1 MTEPVIALIVA
12 VAENGV
18 IGRDGTLPW
27 RIPEDM
33 KWFKARTEG
42 RPLIMGR
49 KTWEG
54 LPKRPLPG
62 RTNIV
67 VTRDRDYRAQGADV
81 ARSLDAAIEVATGQA
96 PEEIMVIGG
105 AEIYRVALPRA
116 GRIYLTSVHG
126 EIAGDATFPEID
138 REEWSETIVGVYTSS
153 ETRPI
158 GYSFIILDRKE
169 ARHVRPCNRL
179 RLEISR
185 RSDRDA

>member
-1 MTEPVIALIVA
+1 MSEPIIALIVA

-18 IGRDGTLPW
+18 IGRDGKLPW

-49 KTWEG
+49 KTWESF
-54 LPKRPLPG
+54 PKRPLPG

-67 VTRDRDYRAQGADV
+67 ITRDASYKAEGGVVVTSLAAALDV
-81 ARSLDAAIEVATGQA
+81 AYGEE

-105 AEIYRVALPRA
+105 AAIYRAALPLAR
-116 GRIYLTSVHG
+116 RIYLTSVHG
-126 EIAGDATFPEID
+126 EIAGDTHFPAID
-138 REEWSETIVGVYTSS
+138 RADWNETIVGVYPSS

-158 GYSFIILDRKE
+158 GYSFIILDKK
-169 ARHVRPCNRL
+169 
-179 RLEISR
+179 
-185 RSDRDA
+185 

>member
-1 MTEPVIALIVA
+1 MSDPIVALIVA

-18 IGRDGTLPW
+18 IGRDGKLPW

-49 KTWEG
+49 KTWES

-67 VTRDRDYRAQGADV
+67 VTRDASFKAEGGVVVTSLAAALDV
-81 ARSLDAAIEVATGQA
+81 AAGEA

-105 AEIYRVALPRA
+105 AEIYRAAMPFVR
-116 GRIYLTSVHG
+116 RIYLTSVHG
-126 EIAGDATFPEID
+126 EIEGDTYFPPID
-138 REEWSETIVGVYTSS
+138 SGAWNETIVGVYPSS
-153 ETRPI
+153 EGRPV
-158 GYSFIILDRKE
+158 GYSFVILDKK
-169 ARHVRPCNRL
+169 
-179 RLEISR
+179 
-185 RSDRDA
+185 